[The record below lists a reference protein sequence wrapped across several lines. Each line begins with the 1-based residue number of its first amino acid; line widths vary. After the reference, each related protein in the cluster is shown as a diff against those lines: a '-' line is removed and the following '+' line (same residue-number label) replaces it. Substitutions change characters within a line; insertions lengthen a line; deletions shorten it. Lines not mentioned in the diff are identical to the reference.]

1 MSRRSGHS
9 VSFGAR
15 RAGEGELAGRRP
27 MTDRLDVIAAFAD
40 GEPVSAPELSA
51 ALAHEDAR
59 AYLIDVLALRGLLD
73 GRPQLP
79 AVSVVPPKRNR
90 ARWFTAAA
98 ALVVAGVAGGYS
110 AGRHAV
116 TPVAVDAGRPGVVA
130 PAPAAR
136 LRRRTCSAWKTA

>member
-1 MSRRSGHS
+1 
-9 VSFGAR
+9 
-15 RAGEGELAGRRP
+15 

-40 GEPVSAPELSA
+40 GEAVSAPELSA

-59 AYLIDVLALRGLLD
+59 AYLIDVLALRSLVD

-79 AVSVVPPKRNR
+79 VVSAVPQ
-90 ARWFTAAA
+90 ARSRVRWVTAAA

-116 TPVAVDAGRPGVVA
+116 TPAANVSRSEVVA
-130 PAPAAR
+130 PAPAGAPAPTHVFR
-136 LRRRTCSAWKTA
+136 MENGVNWNERTGGN

>member
-1 MSRRSGHS
+1 
-9 VSFGAR
+9 
-15 RAGEGELAGRRP
+15 

-40 GEPVSAPELSA
+40 GEAVSAAELSE

-59 AYLIDVLALRGLLD
+59 AYLVDVLALRGLLD

-79 AVSVVPPKRNR
+79 AVTVGPPKRSQ

-116 TPVAVDAGRPGVVA
+116 VPAVDASRPGVVVPAPAGA
-130 PAPAAR
+130 PAPTHVFR
-136 LRRRTCSAWKTA
+136 MENGVNWNERTGGN

>member
-1 MSRRSGHS
+1 
-9 VSFGAR
+9 
-15 RAGEGELAGRRP
+15 

-40 GEPVSAPELSA
+40 GEPVSAAELST

-79 AVSVVPPKRNR
+79 AVSVAPKPSRV
-90 ARWFTAAA
+90 RWFTAAA

-116 TPVAVDAGRPGVVA
+116 TPVVDAGRSGVVA
-130 PAPAAR
+130 PAPAGAPAPTHVFR
-136 LRRRTCSAWKTA
+136 MENGVNWNERTGGN

>member
-1 MSRRSGHS
+1 
-9 VSFGAR
+9 
-15 RAGEGELAGRRP
+15 

-79 AVSVVPPKRNR
+79 AVSVVQPKRSR
-90 ARWFTAAA
+90 VRWFTAAA

-116 TPVAVDAGRPGVVA
+116 TPPGDAGRPGVVA
-130 PAPAAR
+130 PAPAGAPAPTHVFR
-136 LRRRTCSAWKTA
+136 MENGVNWNERTGGN

>member
-1 MSRRSGHS
+1 
-9 VSFGAR
+9 
-15 RAGEGELAGRRP
+15 

-40 GEPVSAPELSA
+40 GEAVSAAELSA

-59 AYLIDVLALRGLLD
+59 GYLVDVLALRGLLD

-79 AVSVVPPKRNR
+79 AVGIVPAKRNR
-90 ARWFTAAA
+90 ARWLTAAA

-116 TPVAVDAGRPGVVA
+116 APLVDAGRPAVVA
-130 PAPAAR
+130 PAPAGAPAPTHVFR
-136 LRRRTCSAWKTA
+136 MENGVNWNERTGGN

>member
-1 MSRRSGHS
+1 
-9 VSFGAR
+9 
-15 RAGEGELAGRRP
+15 

-40 GEPVSAPELSA
+40 GEPVSAADLNS

-59 AYLIDVLALRGLLD
+59 TYLIDVLALRSLLD

-79 AVSVVPPKRNR
+79 TVNVGPAARNR
-90 ARWFTAAA
+90 TRWFTAAA

-116 TPVAVDAGRPGVVA
+116 TPVLDARRPGVVA
-130 PAPAAR
+130 AAPAAAPAPTHVFR
-136 LRRRTCSAWKTA
+136 MENGVNWNERTGGN

>member
-1 MSRRSGHS
+1 
-9 VSFGAR
+9 
-15 RAGEGELAGRRP
+15 

-40 GEPVSAPELSA
+40 GEAVSAPELTA

-59 AYLIDVLALRGLLD
+59 KYLIDLLALRGLLD

-79 AVSVVPPKRNR
+79 AVSVVPPRQNR
-90 ARWFTAAA
+90 VRWFTAAA

-116 TPVAVDAGRPGVVA
+116 APAADAERPAVVA
-130 PAPAAR
+130 PSPGGAPAPTHVFR
-136 LRRRTCSAWKTA
+136 MENGVNWNERTGGN

>member
-1 MSRRSGHS
+1 
-9 VSFGAR
+9 
-15 RAGEGELAGRRP
+15 

-40 GEPVSAPELSA
+40 GEHVSAADLNA

-79 AVSVVPPKRNR
+79 VVNVGSPARSR
-90 ARWFTAAA
+90 MRWFTAAA
-98 ALVVAGVAGGYS
+98 ALIVAGVAGGYS

-116 TPVAVDAGRPGVVA
+116 TPASDASRAGVVA
-130 PAPAAR
+130 AAPAGAPAPTHVFR
-136 LRRRTCSAWKTA
+136 MENGVNWNERTGGN

>member
-1 MSRRSGHS
+1 
-9 VSFGAR
+9 
-15 RAGEGELAGRRP
+15 

-40 GEPVSAPELSA
+40 GESVSAAELSA

-59 AYLIDVLALRGLLD
+59 TYLVDVLALRSLLD

-79 AVSVVPPKRNR
+79 VVSVVPSKRSR
-90 ARWFTAAA
+90 VRWFTAAA

-116 TPVAVDAGRPGVVA
+116 TPAVDAGRPGIVA
-130 PAPAAR
+130 PAPSGAPAPTHVFR
-136 LRRRTCSAWKTA
+136 MENGVNWNERTGGN